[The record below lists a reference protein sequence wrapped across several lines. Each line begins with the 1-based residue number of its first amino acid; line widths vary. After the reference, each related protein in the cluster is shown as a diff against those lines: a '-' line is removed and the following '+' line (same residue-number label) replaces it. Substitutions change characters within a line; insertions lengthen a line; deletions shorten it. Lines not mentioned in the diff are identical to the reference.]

1 MLLLNENSSYNNN
14 NDKYVDYDDKI
25 TIITFLFSPLKG
37 GKKIKVITWFVS
49 DWSAHFLVDSLP
61 LVLVS
66 EAKDGA
72 ASEVLTAES
81 PDRAIITVRET
92 RMLHDN

>member
-25 TIITFLFSPLKG
+25 TTITFLVSPLKG
-37 GKKIKVITWFVS
+37 EKIKVITWFVS